1 MAFSDSYNSLYSNEN
16 ILVPVKAATVFAAH
30 ESSLFLGG
38 QLVPVVQAPNG
49 LLKVPKIS
57 GGTAANMGSGSSA
70 IGDVAAA
77 AVTGNAV
84 DLVCDLYAART
95 VVRDLGAID
104 PTEIG
109 RQLGNK
115 ISATFDADVALA
127 MAGLTGQEITSG
139 DLDLEEIFKA
149 VATIRGAG
157 ETGQLYGVVSTT
169 AYAALMGAIGSSA
182 YAGGDMFQG
191 QALRS
196 GYFGSIAGVQLFV
209 SSYLNAT
216 NTGITGTKAAI
227 FGQDALRIAMQ
238 KNVDVEIARRA
249 EAVGNDVVA
258 SLHAT
263 VGVVDA
269 ARGVLIKDA
278 A

>member
-1 MAFSDSYNSLYSNEN
+1 MAFSDSYNSLYSNEG

-38 QLVPVVQAPNG
+38 QLVPVVSAPNG

-57 GGTAANMGSGSSA
+57 GGSAANMGSGSSA
-70 IGDVAAA
+70 ISDVAAV
-77 AVTGNAV
+77 AVTGSSV

-115 ISATFDADVALA
+115 ISSTFDADVAKA
-127 MAGLTGQEITSG
+127 MGSLTGQEITSG
-139 DLDLEEIFKA
+139 DLDLEEIFAA

-157 ETGQLYGVVSTT
+157 ETGQLYGVVGTG
-169 AYAALMGAIGSSA
+169 AYAALMSAIGSQA
-182 YAGGDMFQG
+182 YAGGDLFQG

-196 GYFGSIAGVQLFV
+196 GYFGTIAGVQFFV

-216 NTGITGTKAAI
+216 NTGVTGAKAAI